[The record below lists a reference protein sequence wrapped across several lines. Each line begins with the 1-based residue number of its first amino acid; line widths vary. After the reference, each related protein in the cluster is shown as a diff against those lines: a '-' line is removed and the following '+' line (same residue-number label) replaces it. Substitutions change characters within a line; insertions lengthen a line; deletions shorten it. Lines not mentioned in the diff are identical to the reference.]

1 MKNNENMSK
10 HYRKVQN
17 FQKVSF
23 KTHIEGLEIKK
34 KKKKKPLKSKAH
46 LKTESTRNNH
56 QRIITLYIIQS
67 AKQKIKF

>member
-17 FQKVSF
+17 FHKVSF
-23 KTHIEGLEIKK
+23 KTHIGLEI

-46 LKTESTRNNH
+46 LKTESTKNNN
-56 QRIITLYIIQS
+56 QRIITLYII
-67 AKQKIKF
+67 

>member
-1 MKNNENMSK
+1 MSE

-34 KKKKKPLKSKAH
+34 KKKKPLKSKAH
-46 LKTESTRNNH
+46 LKTESIRNNH

-67 AKQKIKF
+67 VKQKIKFWKT

>member
-1 MKNNENMSK
+1 MSK

-34 KKKKKPLKSKAH
+34 KKKKAV
-46 LKTESTRNNH
+46 EV
-56 QRIITLYIIQS
+56 
-67 AKQKIKF
+67 